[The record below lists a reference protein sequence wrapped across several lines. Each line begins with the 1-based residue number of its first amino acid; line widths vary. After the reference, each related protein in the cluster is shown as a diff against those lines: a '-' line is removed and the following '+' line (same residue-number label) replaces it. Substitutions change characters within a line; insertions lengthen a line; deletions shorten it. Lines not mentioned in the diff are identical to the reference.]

1 MTAKN
6 RIKLSAMTAVV
17 IVTCLLLAYRGS
29 DRPLQTSTQA
39 PNRTA
44 DNAQVIAP
52 PPATKSDSVLK
63 NNAAKSIRA
72 AVIGSNQSATRPIS
86 GTDPRET
93 DHTKRAATTVAD
105 TEAITPPVK
114 TPQQLVARFTEDD
127 PTQVFQP
134 ETVRYHSAV
143 QAEPI
148 DDNWGPQAQAAL
160 QDFFSSQLAQ
170 LNPYVI
176 ADCRT
181 DLCELQ
187 IVSDGTDSKLFYK
200 VIGAFK
206 QQGAWTALQFDQE
219 TGAITY
225 EGGKVVLIYF
235 FSRR

>member
-6 RIKLSAMTAVV
+6 RITLSAITAVV
-17 IVTCLLLAYRGS
+17 IVICLLLAYRGS

-39 PNRTA
+39 PNKTA

-52 PPATKSDSVLK
+52 PPASNSDSVPK

-72 AVIGSNQSATRPIS
+72 AVIASNQNATRTIS
-86 GTDPRET
+86 GMNTQET
-93 DHTKRAATTVAD
+93 AHTKRAATTASD
-105 TEAITPPVK
+105 MGSTAPSVK

-148 DDNWGPQAQAAL
+148 DDDWGPQAQAAL
-160 QDFFSSQLAQ
+160 RDFFSSQLAQ
-170 LNPYVI
+170 LNPYVV

-200 VIGAFK
+200 AIEAFK
-206 QQGAWTALQFDQE
+206 QQGAWTALQFDQDS
-219 TGAITY
+219 GAISY
-225 EGGKVVLIYF
+225 EGGRTILIYF
-235 FSRR
+235 FSRM